1 MIVSRWSSRS
11 WAERPCGRAATAA
24 LPFGPVLPPRRA
36 PRPRAPR
43 GASSTCFW
51 CGASPR
57 RSRRGARMGTT
68 GRPSVL
74 LAAAL
79 PPSVAVH
86 AGDGERGATAP
97 KGVPP
102 VEAKPSATGSS
113 VASIKNGTRLICAR
127 VGGRAREVYGRVC
140 TVVCSQPFIQLSVF
154 SPLSLEQ
161 VKALIAAFWM
171 CGHPPSSD
179 HRAPPF
185 SITEFFSPE
194 GVQQLGLPG
203 YALAMYLPKG
213 ARAGRTGRGGA
224 GWAIIPPSCLASCP
238 LLLWQSFVLRNGHVL
253 SNGHYQ
259 SGYDARTTLTLRA
272 STRREPPD
280 YSLRACASLSV
291 SSSSGVFAL
300 AVRHFASHAFASAA
314 RPSLALA
321 CASSSRFFG

>member
-238 LLLWQSFVLRNGHVL
+238 LLLWQSFVLRNGHMCSVTDIIRAATTL
-253 SNGHYQ
+253 ARHSLFVQARGE
-259 SGYDARTTLTLRA
+259 SPRTTA
-272 STRREPPD
+272 
-280 YSLRACASLSV
+280 
-291 SSSSGVFAL
+291 
-300 AVRHFASHAFASAA
+300 
-314 RPSLALA
+314 
-321 CASSSRFFG
+321 